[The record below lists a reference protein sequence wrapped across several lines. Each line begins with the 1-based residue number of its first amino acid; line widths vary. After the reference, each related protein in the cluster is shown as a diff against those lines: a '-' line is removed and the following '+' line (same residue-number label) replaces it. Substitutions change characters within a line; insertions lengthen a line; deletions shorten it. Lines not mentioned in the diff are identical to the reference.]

1 MVEGKGKSVSR
12 RANGLDA
19 TELIKTKM
27 CTELG
32 STETNIVTE
41 ISCGCKRLNGVDWV
55 VREIGRA
62 SVIILLRSLI
72 SLKYSSV
79 IISQCDLNTYVIVL
93 YDFYVFLYV
102 CKIYYVLSGYY

>member
-1 MVEGKGKSVSR
+1 MVEGKGQSVSR
-12 RANGLDA
+12 RANGSNA

-32 STETNIVTE
+32 NIETNIITK
-41 ISCGCKRLNGVDWV
+41 ISFGCKSLNGVDWV

-79 IISQCDLNTYVIVL
+79 IIS
-93 YDFYVFLYV
+93 
-102 CKIYYVLSGYY
+102 